1 MLLVAMI
8 AGGSEEPRA
17 RASPAIEVRSADP
30 TAVLRPLDPSW
41 PRASR
46 WSPTPSAWGSVATL
60 RETMPRWRIRVI
72 GTPALMVDDAASRLQ
87 GMDRL
92 DEVVVV
98 ALGYNSLWRRDRV
111 DYGYFSTRFDR
122 AAERLVRVIR
132 AGGGRKVVWITLR
145 EASRPDVPP
154 GGREQHATYA
164 WYFPYVNERLHR
176 LDRLHGD
183 VVLADWAEISSRPG
197 ITYDAFHLD
206 PDGALLYS
214 RLIRRSVLRTPFE
227 PSRDG

>member
-1 MLLVAMI
+1 MI
-8 AGGSEEPRA
+8 AGGSEEPSA
-17 RASPAIEVRSADP
+17 RASPATEVASVGP
-30 TAVLRPLDPSW
+30 TAVLRPLNPSW
-41 PRASR
+41 PPRLTLVTDSVGL
-46 WSPTPSAWGSVATL
+46 GSVATL

-87 GMDRL
+87 GMARL

-111 DYGYFSTRFDR
+111 DYGYFSARFDR

-154 GGREQHATYA
+154 GGRGQHATYA

-176 LDRLHGD
+176 LDRRHGD
-183 VVLADWAEISSRPG
+183 VVLADWAEISNRPG

-227 PSRDG
+227 SSRHG